1 MCRRSRVK
9 GAATPWPRLE
19 SDRHLMSTGSAR
31 PLEDAFRISQVDLV
45 QWVGEAWGLDRLDA
59 YQLLTQAAEL
69 YGGMHDRL
77 RQLGRD
83 HLASGGTGPR

>member
-1 MCRRSRVK
+1 MEVLSY
-9 GAATPWPRLE
+9 
-19 SDRHLMSTGSAR
+19 R
-31 PLEDAFRISQVDLV
+31 PEPAGLAWTFGGVPPVGV
-45 QWVGEAWGLDRLDA
+45 QWVGEAWGQDRLDA